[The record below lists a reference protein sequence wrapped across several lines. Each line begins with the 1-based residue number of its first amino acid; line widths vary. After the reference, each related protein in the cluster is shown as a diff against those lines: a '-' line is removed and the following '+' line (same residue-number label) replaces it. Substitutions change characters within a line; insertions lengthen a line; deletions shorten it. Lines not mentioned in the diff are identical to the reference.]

1 MRIMVNT
8 SKGLSSIPV
17 LIVLTIMSLS
27 AIYLV
32 HNKISQLN
40 IVLNETEQEELSEVE
55 HAIIGMSFVSGSLP
69 CEITASNTGSNANGK
84 GDCNSVNTSAGQLP
98 YRPLGLSKLTTAQ
111 YDYQPFK
118 VAKTSA
124 NATTTKAIESSMV
137 GDKLRSHGLIVSK
150 NAKVALAEFQNLN
163 PLAQLASASA
173 SNPAI
178 DHVLEQLADYWLN
191 IIKKTPGAA
200 PRRSDDFPSGIT
212 EQDILYTV
220 PYTTVA
226 SGAPEAKTIDSEI
239 SEKKVTFHKS
249 LSGING
255 DNFYIDSLKALVEH
269 VSTLSSILKN
279 NSLYTDLTRSDFPPV
294 TLSTGMY
301 SPLLFNPS
309 ENDKSIND
317 SANSTV
323 KWRKTMMNRYP
334 NGYIGEDAVAGPI
347 GRIKNLAGA
356 LATFKVSYSSWRE
369 SKAPIVDL
377 QEIKTELETI
387 IISGGAMC
395 LVNEDGADEVTTD
408 EEAGGEESLNFDE
421 IKQSVNNATE
431 KINTQLNAWGNRNN
445 TISWPTQE
453 YWPYMQSITIEPY
466 TAAVPENEKPNVGYL
481 YNINEG
487 YIEPESADL
496 AYKLSRLTR
505 YSSEEKR
512 VLQNGNLQVNY
523 RNALKNKNDLENL
536 DDFGRVIEAVM
547 GNHSEIDPDTTL
559 GIYYQQVSKQL
570 DDAKNRTKQLE
581 RQWKLALK
589 QVNKNGSFI
598 QQILQQDSGDTSG
611 IIKQEFYSRDKYT
624 KGQYQHANV
633 TTHAAKKAWPF
644 IPMLEKNVDDHIDQR
659 NKLRDAASYK
669 LNLKKPSEFEA
680 PKALDDAHAGRYFT
694 NDSNKG
700 HCEISPYYWD
710 EPNEITIYFPRK
722 IISRQRELK
731 FKGELLPDYLQYLYG
746 KDKLGTKGIETIIR
760 QKLPINWL
768 SQSMA
773 RGDDERQLI
782 LPINVKGPEGQLF
795 EFYNDNSLYHF
806 RSNVTKVCKGIT
818 TIINHA
824 KVRFDG
830 TEYSEDY
837 PSLKSNKAGALFSKD
852 SELPYHWGEIGDQG
866 DTYCDNTN
874 YGEIF
879 TPKDRYIEM
888 SGEDPDEKF
897 SSYAEHYLTRSGE
910 FDKGKVADNQQYTV
924 DICVG
929 HATNIYKNYSDN
941 LSKNPLKSE
950 TEINAECEQY
960 KDEKDVEQC
969 KSQAKETNERDAFT
983 KANSEYN
990 AELETPLTY
999 AFTLDK
1005 YKALSGDDDSETAL
1019 AVCEEKLASEDD
1031 ASLGALTISST
1042 SDIFLQPEDVE
1053 EYNTAM
1059 KWSIDNITAIPFTN
1073 KGKGK
1078 WDKAITSCEEDVN
1091 KYGWIVWQ
1099 GRKTQYLAYLWRTIF
1114 APDFQT
1120 IAPEEVEKNKN
1131 IPSDIARF
1139 ESPKVD
1145 DSEAVKKEKAAP
1157 IDFYKNLE
1165 GRYFYHSFPVNKTLT
1180 AYRHLLW
1187 QLGDAEGAASN
1198 LETVC
1203 TSFNEA
1209 KGNANAVLPFE
1220 LKDRAAL
1227 ANFDKDFCK
1236 NSAQAA
1242 QTDVITKVKGFCSGN
1257 KEGCNQDNVVSVVI
1271 GKGPKAE
1278 EEKYVKASVI
1288 IPSQCNSIVHK
1299 NVDNKKP
1306 DNKKPDNNICKT
1318 NSETDCI
1325 PASCTVEAEMLAI
1338 DHYVNTKLM
1347 EYRTIDD
1354 ELAIELPDTDSF
1366 VGLSDL
1372 CYQLDEYGKN
1382 NSSAITQAGGFTKTA
1397 LPMLSQHNLNLPLPY
1412 LLVNR
1417 GENKKND
1424 TFKSDSV
1431 IKELNAKGDDKFLP
1445 MLPQSLYIKLG
1456 CPALLSNYTDYSQ
1469 LIDLANTHYARMQ
1482 TLIELTTLYTATSK
1496 SALASKTATAVAE
1509 TLRATA
1515 DVTQAI
1521 TNFVSAFSTF
1531 PAVQVNMLVA
1541 GGLRTAAA
1549 SLRFINISIAWK
1561 QIIEGF
1567 IALEGVK
1574 QMEKDAKALA
1584 NKSNVEN
1591 VPQGTKFSQAYSV
1604 TQQAV
1609 TMDRRTG
1616 VISTKQL
1623 ASEGY
1628 F

>member
-255 DNFYIDSLKALVEH
+255 DNFYIDSLQALVEH
-269 VSTLSSILKN
+269 VNTLSGIADN
-279 NSLYTDLTRSDFPPV
+279 VSLYTDLTRSDFPPV

-536 DDFGRVIEAVM
+536 DDFGAEIDAVIES
-547 GNHSEIDPDTTL
+547 HSEIDPDTTL

-633 TTHAAKKAWPF
+633 TTHAAIKKWPF

-659 NKLRDAASYK
+659 NKLFGKASYK
-669 LNLKKPSEFEA
+669 LNLDNPAEFKA
-680 PKALDDAHAGRYFT
+680 PEALDDNEAGRYFT
-694 NDSNKG
+694 NHSNKG
-700 HCEISPYYWD
+700 QCAIRPYYWD
-710 EPNEITIYFPRK
+710 ETGNNKKNIKQKDE
-722 IISRQRELK
+722 K
-731 FKGELLPDYLQYLYG
+731 FKGFIEGKRYDYLEYLYL
-746 KDKLGTKGIETIIR
+746 KDELKTKGIETIIR

-773 RGDDERQLI
+773 RGDDERQLT
-782 LPINVKGPEGQLF
+782 LPINVQYNDNGEEVQLF
-795 EFYNDNSLYHF
+795 ELYNDNSLFHF
-806 RSNVTKVCKGIT
+806 RSDVTKVCKGIT

-824 KVRFDG
+824 KIRFDG
-830 TEYSEDY
+830 EDESSIY
-837 PSLKSNKAGALFSKD
+837 PSLKSDKGKGSFSKA
-852 SELPYHWGEIGDQG
+852 SEFPYNLGSIRNRNTD
-866 DTYCDNTN
+866 CDNKK
-874 YGEIF
+874 YIQ
-879 TPKDRYIEM
+879 RYIEQNDSGYNVM
-888 SGEDPDEKF
+888 SNMDPDEKF

-1198 LETVC
+1198 LKTVC

-1209 KGNANAVLPFE
+1209 KDNANAVLPFE

-1227 ANFDKDFCK
+1227 ANFNKDFCEK
-1236 NSAQAA
+1236 SAKAA
-1242 QTDVITKVKGFCSGN
+1242 QIDVIKKIKGFCSGN

-1271 GKGPKAE
+1271 GKGPIAE
-1278 EEKYVKASVI
+1278 EEKDVKASVI
-1288 IPSQCNSIVHK
+1288 IPSQCNSIVQT
-1299 NVDNKKP
+1299 NNK
-1306 DNKKPDNNICKT
+1306 ICGSD
-1318 NSETDCI
+1318 SEDSKDSKDKCI
-1325 PASCTVEAEMLAI
+1325 PASCMVEAEMLAI

-1347 EYRTIDD
+1347 EDKTIDD